1 MTMKISSEAKIGI
14 IITIAIAVTIWGL
27 NFLKGR
33 DILKGVNTYY
43 AIFEDIGGLEKN
55 SKIFI
60 NGYQVGQVGEIYFT
74 RDGSNHLTVLLGI
87 EKAYDIPLDSEA
99 ILYDA
104 DLMGTKAI
112 RIRMSGSDQFHEPG
126 DTVMCRIQYGLTAR
140 LEQQLLPVKDK
151 AESLIVTVDSLM
163 SALHYIFDG
172 NTSAMLQASIQ
183 NLESSTDGISDML
196 SDQGK
201 LTAMIGHLEAVTLN
215 LKNHNEQLASAMGNI
230 ESITDSIARSELKST
245 ITNTN
250 KTLAETHLILEK
262 INQGEGTLGM
272 LVNNDSLYQNLTSLS
287 QELDLLLR
295 DLQENPK
302 KYINVSIF
310 GKSYKK
316 KDTK

>member
-1 MTMKISSEAKIGI
+1 MKISSEVKIGI

-33 DILKGVNTYY
+33 NVLKGVNTYY
-43 AIFEDIGGLEKN
+43 AVFEDIGGLEKN

-60 NGYQVGQVGEIYFT
+60 KGYQVGQVGEIYFT
-74 RDGSNHLTVLLGI
+74 GNGSRNLTVLLGI
-87 EKAYDIPLDSEA
+87 EKAHNIPFNSEA
-99 ILYDA
+99 VLYDA
-104 DLMGTKAI
+104 DIMGTKAI
-112 RIRMSGSDQFHEPG
+112 MIRLSGSDQFHLPG
-126 DTVMCRIQYGLTAR
+126 DTVRCSVQYGLTAR

-151 AESLIVTVDSLM
+151 AESLIVTIDSLM
-163 SALHYIFDG
+163 STLNYVFDR

-183 NLESSTDGISDML
+183 NLESSTDGIKNML
-196 SDQGK
+196 SSQGK
-201 LTAMIGHLEAVTLN
+201 LTSTIEHMESITLN

-245 ITNTN
+245 ISNTN

-287 QELDLLLR
+287 QELDFLLK

-302 KYINVSIF
+302 KYVNVSVF
-310 GKSYKK
+310 GKSDKK
-316 KDTK
+316 KNSK

>member
-1 MTMKISSEAKIGI
+1 MKISSEAKIGI

-33 DILKGVNTYY
+33 NILKGVNTYY

-60 NGYQVGQVGEIYFT
+60 NGYQVGQVGDIYFT
-74 RDGSNHLTVLLGI
+74 EDGSGELIVLLGV
-87 EKAYDIPLDSEA
+87 EKAYDIPLNSEA
-99 ILYDA
+99 VLYDA

-112 RIRMSGSDQFHEPG
+112 RIKMSGSDHYHRPG
-126 DTVMCRIQYGLTAR
+126 DTVPCRIQYGLTAR
-140 LEQQLLPVKDK
+140 LEQQLLPVKNK

-163 SALHYIFDG
+163 STLNYIFDR

-183 NLESSTDGISDML
+183 NLESSTDGIKDML

-201 LTAMIGHLEAVTLN
+201 LTSMIGHMEAITLN
-215 LKNHNEQLASAMGNI
+215 LKNHNEQLASAMSNL

-245 ITNTN
+245 ISNTN
-250 KTLAETHLILEK
+250 KALAETHLILEK

-287 QELDLLLR
+287 QELDLLLK

-302 KYINVSIF
+302 KYINVSVF
-310 GKSYKK
+310 GKSDKK
-316 KDTK
+316 KKPK